1 MNVANNRR
9 KKESKNKIK
18 KAFIELLQTNDLD
31 EINVTDL
38 VKKAGVNRST
48 FYVNYIDIYDLADKV
63 KEEMFNNLLELYKEE
78 AIKKKHSYDY
88 LKLFTHIKENQIYY
102 KTMFKLNF
110 DFMNYY
116 NNHLEESDMIKYYGS
131 TKNMDYHIEFF
142 KAGMSA
148 IIKKWLLD
156 NCKESPEDM
165 IEIINSEYK
174 GKKLKS

>member
-1 MNVANNRR
+1 MNVANNKR